1 MESGGEC
8 RFAQKNR
15 DTLSS
20 RREPDFFAAEAILLL
35 SSRASKRQESFLTV
49 LRGFLPTENKE
60 VKMRI
65 LIAGC
70 GRIGT
75 RHLRVSKKI
84 KGVEVIPC
92 DPRKEVLK
100 EIAEKL

>member
-1 MESGGEC
+1 
-8 RFAQKNR
+8 
-15 DTLSS
+15 
-20 RREPDFFAAEAILLL
+20 
-35 SSRASKRQESFLTV
+35 
-49 LRGFLPTENKE
+49 
-60 VKMRI
+60 MRI

-70 GRIGT
+70 GSIGT